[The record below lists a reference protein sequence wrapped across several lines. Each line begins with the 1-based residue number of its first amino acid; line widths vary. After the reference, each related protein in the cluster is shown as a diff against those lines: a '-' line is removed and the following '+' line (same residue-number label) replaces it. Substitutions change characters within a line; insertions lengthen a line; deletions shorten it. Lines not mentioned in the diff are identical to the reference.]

1 MTLIP
6 ARPSSDEVPS
16 LGRRQFMNLLTFGAV
31 TGVALGALYP
41 VVRYFIPPRE
51 AGLSGGA
58 LALDELRQSDRSQ
71 RLAVPATRKATAAW
85 CRVSRA
91 IPPI

>member
-16 LGRRQFMNLLTFGAV
+16 LGRRQFMNLLTFAAV

-58 LALDELRQSDRSQ
+58 LALDELGN
-71 RLAVPATRKATAAW
+71 PTAAW

>member
-1 MTLIP
+1 
-6 ARPSSDEVPS
+6 
-16 LGRRQFMNLLTFGAV
+16 MNLLTFAAV

-58 LALDELRQSDRSQ
+58 LTLDELGNPMR
-71 RLAVPATRKATAAW
+71 PAADWPVTRKATAAW
-85 CRVSRA
+85 CRVSRV